1 MPKHKVLWVEDGA
14 FSELKDMSGLVYV
27 SGKYDLAIALDATD
41 GLRQLMRKDKVFD
54 TVIVD
59 IRIPPGSDEQ
69 FFRLYSDR
77 GESKVG
83 ARLGLAL
90 LKRVLTEGE
99 REGVPAPHREAL
111 RFGVFTVEGHDE
123 LAEDLQRLGVK
134 VYHQKMETNS
144 KSKLRDIIEEIRA
157 NNSSKGR

>member
-1 MPKHKVLWVEDGA
+1 MKHRVLWVEDGA
-14 FSELKDMSGLVYV
+14 FSELKDMSGLIYV
-27 SGKYDLAIALDATD
+27 SGRYDLAIALNATE
-41 GLRQLMRKDKVFD
+41 GLRQLLRKDKEFE

-59 IRIPPGSDEQ
+59 IRIPPGSDEK
-69 FFRLYSDR
+69 FVRLYSDR

-90 LKRVLTEGE
+90 LERVLRNGE
-99 REGVPAPHREAL
+99 REGIPAHHREAR
-111 RFGVFTVEGHDE
+111 RFGIFTVEGEDE
-123 LAEDLQRLGVK
+123 LKEDMLRLGIR

-157 NNSSKGR
+157 DNLSVGR

>member
-1 MPKHKVLWVEDGA
+1 MKHKVLWVEDGA
-14 FSELKDMSGLVYV
+14 FSELKDMSGLIYV
-27 SGKYDLAIALDATD
+27 SGKYDLAIALNATE
-41 GLRQLMRKDKVFD
+41 GLRQLMRKDKVFE

-59 IRIPPGSDEQ
+59 IRIPPGSDEK
-69 FFRLYSDR
+69 FVKLYRDQ

-90 LKRVLTEGE
+90 LDRVLTNGA
-99 REGVPAPHREAL
+99 REGVPQPHREAGK
-111 RFGVFTVEGHDE
+111 FGIFTVEGRDE
-123 LAEDLQRLGVK
+123 LTEAMERLGIK

-157 NNSSKGR
+157 NNLSAGR